1 MFNGVYTALA
11 TPFLAGGKTDFQALE
26 LLIEKQIA
34 AGVDGIVLLGTTAEA
49 ATMDEAEK
57 DELLCAA
64 VKQINKRVKVI
75 IGTGT
80 NSTRTMLQNTEAALK
95 HNPDGVLIVTPY
107 YNKPNPSGLIEHFRR
122 AGEMGTPIILYH
134 IPGRTGLKLSAD
146 VMRQLL
152 QSVSE
157 IKAVKEADY
166 DMARITDTAVEF
178 AGSLD
183 FLSGNDDLF
192 LQHLALNFSGII
204 SAAANVLAPAFVKIY
219 KAWQKGD
226 TQKAFEIFR
235 KAYPLIK
242 GCYLETN
249 PTCVKYLLSRLG
261 IGGETV
267 RLPLGTVSGPHKEKL
282 DELLKNADKSLLI

>member
-26 LLIEKQIA
+26 VLIEKQIA

-95 HNPDGVLIVTPY
+95 HHPDGVLIVTPY
-107 YNKPNPSGLIEHFRR
+107 YNKPNPSGLVEHFRR
-122 AGEMGTPIILYH
+122 AGELGAPIILYH

-146 VMRQLL
+146 VMRLLL
-152 QSVSE
+152 QSVPE

-166 DMARITDTAVEF
+166 DMARVTDTAVEF
-178 AGSLD
+178 ARSVDL
-183 FLSGNDDLF
+183 LCGNDDLF
-192 LQHLALNFSGII
+192 LQHLSLNFSGII

-219 KAWQKGD
+219 KAWQKAD
-226 TQKAFEIFR
+226 SQKAFALFC

-242 GCYLETN
+242 ACYLETN
-249 PTCVKYLLSRLG
+249 PTCVKYLLSRMG
-261 IGGETV
+261 IGTDTV
-267 RLPLGTVSGPHKEKL
+267 RLPLGGVSDAHKEKL
-282 DELLKNADKSLLI
+282 DALLKETDKTLLI